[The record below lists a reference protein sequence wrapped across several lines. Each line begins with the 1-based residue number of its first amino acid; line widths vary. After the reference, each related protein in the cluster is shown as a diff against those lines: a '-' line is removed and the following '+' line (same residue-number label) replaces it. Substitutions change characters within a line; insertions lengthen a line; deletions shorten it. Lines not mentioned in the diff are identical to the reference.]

1 MPKALPMLKVI
12 ATAALLAAGAG
23 LSGCGVRGP
32 LEPPPKAVAE
42 GQAKSAE
49 SGAAGE
55 NSAAKPKPH
64 DGFILDGLL
73 R

>member
-1 MPKALPMLKVI
+1 MMHHVKPWI
-12 ATAALLAAGAG
+12 AIITVAAAAGG
-23 LSGCGVRGP
+23 LTACGIRGP
-32 LEPPPKAVAE
+32 LEPPPQAVAD

-55 NSAAKPKPH
+55 NSAATPKPH
-64 DGFILDGLL
+64 EGFILDGLL